1 MARHILLVSDM
12 NVFLADVLII
22 SVSLETMQFE
32 EKSLGMRFANS
43 TEKNVQRPA
52 LDKRSLAFPLE
63 RSNER
68 LRSPT
73 LYVKLNTP
81 LIVFLLSLLI
91 FLFMFNQL
99 FYSKHQLKYVKL

>member
-43 TEKNVQRPA
+43 TEKMCNVQ
-52 LDKRSLAFPLE
+52 L
-63 RSNER
+63 
-68 LRSPT
+68 
-73 LYVKLNTP
+73 
-81 LIVFLLSLLI
+81 
-91 FLFMFNQL
+91 
-99 FYSKHQLKYVKL
+99 